1 MPEPYHGVFG
11 PPAPPGHKKNP
22 TEMERI
28 ATIAAGLAKHD
39 KGKPIG
45 TKPVKKTLLKTKTDK
60 NKPAGLHDKE
70 NTVPDHTK
78 KLTKKGP
85 TLILANKKDTPP
97 KKDLRK
103 DPISSKPEIPKQ
115 VIRRK
120 RIMTVEPPAKRRR
133 ISVRDV

>member
-1 MPEPYHGVFG
+1 MQGSTPSRPTPGLPRRKGVD
-11 PPAPPGHKKNP
+11 PAP
-22 TEMERI
+22 
-28 ATIAAGLAKHD
+28 
-39 KGKPIG
+39 KPL
-45 TKPVKKTLLKTKTDK
+45 VKLKTDK

-78 KLTKKGP
+78 KLTIHGP
-85 TLILANKKDTPP
+85 TRILANKKDTPP

>member
-1 MPEPYHGVFG
+1 
-11 PPAPPGHKKNP
+11 
-22 TEMERI
+22 MERI

-39 KGKPIG
+39 KGKPLG

-78 KLTKKGP
+78 KLTIHGP
-85 TLILANKKDTPP
+85 TRILANKKDTPP